1 MTDVSLLYLQNGDT
15 SLHVAAYDG
24 HTDTCEMLLKYNAD
38 VNATRQVNLISI
50 SLYFLY
56 IIHNLN
62 IKEESKYFSNCNNSP
77 Y

>member
-1 MTDVSLLYLQNGDT
+1 MTVASLICLQDGFT
-15 SLHVAAYDG
+15 ALHDAAYNG

-56 IIHNLN
+56 IIQNLN
-62 IKEESKYFSNCNNSP
+62 IKEGSKYFSNCNNSP